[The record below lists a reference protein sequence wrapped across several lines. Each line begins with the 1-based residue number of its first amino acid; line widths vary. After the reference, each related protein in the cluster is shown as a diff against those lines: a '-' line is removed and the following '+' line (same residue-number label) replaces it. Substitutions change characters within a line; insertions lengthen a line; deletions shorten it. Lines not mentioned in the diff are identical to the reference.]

1 MTDLEIR
8 FHDAMLNLCDQA
20 KLQCNI
26 NFTRLRKMLA
36 NETGVQVAKKLVNSN
51 EPSEGFIRLMEI
63 DRKDLSVEELI
74 QKDDWKSLFDE
85 QTLNNARKKLAK

>member
-1 MTDLEIR
+1 
-8 FHDAMLNLCDQA
+8 
-20 KLQCNI
+20 
-26 NFTRLRKMLA
+26 MLA
-36 NETGVQVAKKLVNSN
+36 NETGVEVAKKLVNSN
-51 EPSEGFIRLMEI
+51 ELSEGFIRLMEI

>member
-1 MTDLEIR
+1 
-8 FHDAMLNLCDQA
+8 
-20 KLQCNI
+20 
-26 NFTRLRKMLA
+26 
-36 NETGVQVAKKLVNSN
+36 
-51 EPSEGFIRLMEI
+51 MEI